1 MGVSFC
7 NTDEEISMR
16 AANFQY
22 NYLFSKLLIAIFAV
36 HPYRKMGIFYRL
48 VFEIKY
54 SINLK
59 MN

>member
-16 AANFQY
+16 AANFRY

-48 VFEIKY
+48 VFEIK
-54 SINLK
+54 
-59 MN
+59 